1 MPILKKISG
10 CILLLLLSF
19 FARSQNQNTIIVANT
34 PPAYQFSDSSNK
46 LFIKNII
53 VKGNKTTK
61 EYIILREI
69 QFKKGDSIVI
79 SKLNDELEQARHQ
92 VYNTTLFTEV
102 KLDFVIASA
111 YDIIVT
117 VTVRERWYIYPVPQ
131 FKPVDRNFNEWIK
144 TYNASL
150 KRVNYGLKFVNYNL
164 SGRRDQ
170 LRIYLL
176 NGFSRDFSFNY
187 NAPYSN
193 KALTEGFVVGAGYSQ
208 KKEIPYRTD
217 YNNKLLFYTSDSLRS
232 KFVGSTFYVTTG
244 YTMRKGFFVKHFFNL
259 GFTRLRVSDSI
270 LLPKNNPN
278 YFNNNKT
285 SADFLELSY
294 RWEYT
299 NVDNVLYATKGKSS
313 FLSLFKRGV
322 GFTGSINSFTAE
334 AGINKYNDL
343 GKKWYSSIQLN
354 GKIRLPLRQAYIN
367 QRGLGYGDNYL
378 RGLEYLVIDAVAT
391 TYIKSTL
398 KKKVVEFKL
407 PIPFKLR
414 SLSYIPF
421 TIFAKTYADLGFA
434 FNKKE
439 FATNLN
445 NRLLYTGGFGIDIL
459 TFYDVNL
466 RLEYSFNQLNQKGL
480 FLHTQGGF

>member
-1 MPILKKISG
+1 MPVLQKIFFS
-10 CILLLLLSF
+10 ILLLL
-19 FARSQNQNTIIVANT
+19 FALYAQAQQPDTSTSAHTRV
-34 PPAYQFSDSSNK
+34 YDSSGK
-46 LFIKNII
+46 LHIKNII
-53 VKGNKTTK
+53 VKGNRTTK

-79 SKLNDELEQARHQ
+79 AALNSELEQARQQ

-102 KLDFVIASA
+102 ILEYSVASA

-131 FKPVDRNFNEWIK
+131 FKPVDRNFNEWIH

-150 KRVNYGLKFVNYNL
+150 KRVNYGLKFVHYNL

-170 LRIYLL
+170 LRIYIL
-176 NGFSRDFSFNY
+176 NGFSRDFSFSY

-193 KALTEGFVVGAGYSQ
+193 KALTEGFVIGAGYSQ
-208 KKEIPYRTD
+208 KKEIPYKTD

-232 KFVGSTFYVTTG
+232 KFVGSTSYINAG
-244 YTMRKGFFVKHFFNL
+244 YTLRRGFFVKHFFNIS
-259 GFTRLRVSDSI
+259 FSRLTVSDSI
-270 LLPKNNPN
+270 VAANKNPN
-278 YFNNNKT
+278 YLGAGKT
-285 SADFLELSY
+285 AAGVFEAA
-294 RWEYT
+294 YT
-299 NVDNVLYATKGKSS
+299 WQYIHVNNVLYATSGQSAFIS
-313 FLSLFKRGV
+313 LSKRGL
-322 GFTGSINSFTAE
+322 GFTGGVNALTAE
-334 AGINKYNDL
+334 AGANHYYDL

-354 GKIRLPLRQAYIN
+354 GKIRLPFQQAYIN
-367 QRGLGYGDNYL
+367 QKGLGYGDSYL

-391 TYIKSTL
+391 GLVKSTL
-398 KKKVVEFKL
+398 KKKVAECKIPL
-407 PIPFKLR
+407 PFKLR
-414 SLSYIPF
+414 SLSYIPLTLF
-421 TIFAKTYADLGFA
+421 VKTYADLGMA

-439 FATNLN
+439 FASNLN

-480 FLHTQGGF
+480 FLHTQSGF

>member
-1 MPILKKISG
+1 MQVLQKISA
-10 CILLLLLSF
+10 CMLLLLVCLF
-19 FARSQNQNTIIVANT
+19 TEAQNQDNIAVSNTAIK
-34 PPAYQFSDSSNK
+34 FSDSSSK
-46 LFIKNII
+46 LHVQNII
-53 VKGNKTTK
+53 VKGNKNTK

-69 QFKKGDSIVI
+69 QFAKGDSIVI
-79 SKLNDELEQARHQ
+79 SKLNAELEQARQQ

-102 KLDFVIASA
+102 KFEFDVVSA
-111 YDIIVT
+111 YDIRVT
-117 VTVRERWYIYPVPQ
+117 VTVRERWYIYPIPQ

-150 KRVNYGLKFVNYNL
+150 KRVNYGLKFVHYNL

-176 NGFSRDFSFNY
+176 NGFSRDFSFSY

-208 KKEIPYRTD
+208 KKEIPYKTD
-217 YNNKLLFYTSDSLRS
+217 YNNHLLFYTSDTLRS
-232 KFVGSTFYVTTG
+232 KFVGSTFFATLG
-244 YTMRKGFFVKHFFNL
+244 YTMRKGFFVKHYFNL
-259 GFTRLRVSDSI
+259 GFSRLTVTDSI

-278 YFNNNKT
+278 YFNTGTTNANI
-285 SADFLELSY
+285 FEVSY
-294 RWEYT
+294 AWQYA
-299 NVDNVLYATKGKSS
+299 NVDNVLYATKGKTAFISIS
-313 FLSLFKRGV
+313 KRGL
-322 GFTGSINSFTAE
+322 GFTGNINALTLETGLNRYF
-334 AGINKYNDL
+334 DL
-343 GKKWYSSIQLN
+343 GKKWYSSIQTS
-354 GKIRLPLRQAYIN
+354 GKIRLPFYQAYIN
-367 QRGLGYGDNYL
+367 QRGLGYGDSYL
-378 RGLEYLVIDAVAT
+378 RGLEYLVVDGVAT
-391 TYIKSTL
+391 GLIKSTL
-398 KKKVVEFKL
+398 KKKIMEFKV
-407 PIPFKLR
+407 PIPFKLK

-421 TIFAKTYADLGFA
+421 TIFAKTFADLGFA

-480 FLHTQGGF
+480 FLHTQSGF